1 MATRTSSTVLKSLD
15 VLNALGA
22 ARGTLRVS
30 EMSRRTGIHKSTVV
44 RLCATLIARGYA
56 ERGAAGGYR
65 LGVRAGAL
73 GHAYHA
79 QHGIEGA
86 ARALLVAL
94 RDQTGESASFY
105 VREGDE
111 RVCLVRENSRH
122 DVRHHLEEGTRLP
135 LGAGVVGRVL
145 AAFSPD
151 PPPNSAAIRRDG
163 YLAGRG
169 REPHTASVS
178 APVITAGGRLA
189 GALVVSGPAVRFT
202 PARQMEALKR
212 VRQACAQLSGML
224 A

>member
-1 MATRTSSTVLKSLD
+1 MAGRTSSTVLKSLD
-15 VLNALGA
+15 LLNALGA
-22 ARGTLRVS
+22 AAGTVTVS

-44 RLCATLIARGYA
+44 RLCATLLERGYA

-79 QHGIEGA
+79 QHGIEDTV
-86 ARALLVAL
+86 RALLAAL

-105 VREGDE
+105 VREGNE

-122 DVRHHLEEGTRLP
+122 DVRHHLEEGARLP
-135 LGAGVVGRVL
+135 LAAGVVGRVL
-145 AAFSPD
+145 AAYSPD
-151 PPPNSAAIRRDG
+151 LPRGGAAIRRDG
-163 YLAGRG
+163 YLIGRG

-178 APVITAGGRLA
+178 APVISAAGRLA

-202 PARQMEALKR
+202 AGRQTEALKR
-212 VRQACAQLSGML
+212 VLHACAQLSEQL
-224 A
+224 P